1 MPIEIRELVIKAE
14 IDSGTR
20 QSSTSESGGG
30 GGLSE
35 EVIQRIV
42 DQVVEVIKNKK
53 ER

>member
-30 GGLSE
+30 GLSE

-42 DQVVEVIKNKK
+42 DQVVGVIKNKK